1 MPLHLDDLD
10 VVSHAKGLRSALIV
24 PCNMC
29 PAITVAVREDRP
41 FMRLTKS
48 LLRSAPFVEHIQKLQ
63 ARLAKHGVRTDV
75 FESTLYHHWFLC
87 MWTEGQREKLREQAR
102 SYDAVIVL
110 GCETANVTV
119 RDAVA
124 ELGCRVIEGM
134 QVTGYM
140 NANLRVRFPADI
152 TFENCKVVPLR
163 QHPEAPES
171 SAHVGEHDPSSV
183 AVLTSPAPGCS
194 GPPAPVTH
202 PATDH
207 AVSRVPRNDQLPTQ
221 RVCSKEMS
229 HESRTP

>member
-10 VVSHAKGLRSALIV
+10 VVTHAKALRSALIV

-29 PAITVAVREDRP
+29 PAITVAVKEDRP

-63 ARLAKHGVRTDV
+63 ARLAEHGVRTDV
-75 FESTLYHHWFLC
+75 FEITLYHQWFLC
-87 MWTEGQREKLREQAR
+87 MWTEGQRKKLQKQAEN
-102 SYDAVIVL
+102 YDAVIVL

-124 ELGCRVIEGM
+124 ESGCRVIEGM

-140 NANLRVRFPADI
+140 NANLRLRFPADI
-152 TFENCKVVPLR
+152 TFENCKIVPLR
-163 QHPEAPES
+163 QHPAAPER

-183 AVLTSPAPGCS
+183 AVLASPAPGCS
-194 GPPAPVTH
+194 GSPASVTH
-202 PATDH
+202 PATRH
-207 AVSRVPRNDQLPTQ
+207 PVSYVPGTTSCPPRATA
-221 RVCSKEMS
+221 
-229 HESRTP
+229 